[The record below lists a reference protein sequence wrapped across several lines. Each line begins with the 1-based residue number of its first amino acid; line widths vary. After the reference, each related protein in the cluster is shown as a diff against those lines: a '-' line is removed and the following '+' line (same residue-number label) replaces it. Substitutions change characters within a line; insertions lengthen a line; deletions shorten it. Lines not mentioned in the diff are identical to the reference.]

1 MANGFGLD
9 IKLASDIVK
18 QKDKTLNFKLFSDK
32 KCVLVDK
39 FVFDGGKFDT
49 KVLYGSFEVVI
60 SFEEFLIVSVKFF
73 ELGVFFVAAD
83 DFVAGFH

>member
-9 IKLASDIVK
+9 IKFASDIVE
-18 QKDKTLNFKLFSDK
+18 QKHKILNFKLFSDK
-32 KCVLVDK
+32 EGVLVDK
-39 FVFDGGKFDT
+39 FVLNGGNFDT
-49 KVLYGSFEVVI
+49 KVLDGSFEVVI

-83 DFVAGFH
+83 DFVAGLH